1 MRGRTKY
8 KKKIIKPDQKY
19 QSVLVSK
26 LINKIILRGQK
37 STAQN
42 IVYRAMELVS
52 KNIKQEPLQILEQAI
67 SNVSP
72 LLEVKS
78 KRIGGATYQVPM
90 EVKPERKVTLA
101 FRWIIAAARDR
112 QGKAMEEF
120 LAQEII
126 DAYNKTGT
134 AMTKRANLHKM
145 AEANRAFAHFA
156 RY

>member
-1 MRGRTKY
+1 MRGRAKY

-26 LINKIILRGQK
+26 FINKIILRGQRK
-37 STAQN
+37 TAQN
-42 IVYRAMELVS
+42 IVYRAMDLIG
-52 KNIKQEPLQILEQAI
+52 KNIGQQPLVILEQAI
-67 SNVSP
+67 ANISP

-90 EVKPERKVTLA
+90 EVRSERKVTLA
-101 FRWIIAAARDR
+101 FRWIIAAARQR
-112 QGKAMEEF
+112 QGKPMEEF

-126 DAYNKTGT
+126 DAYNKTGA
-134 AMTKRANLHKM
+134 AMTKRTNLHKM